1 MTITAED
8 ILELLEEAYSPSDYH
23 SKDGLDSKIEDGKVM
38 LTVAGS
44 FYAIGL
50 DIAALRTGIE
60 RLAEAQRT

>member
-8 ILELLEEAYSPSDYH
+8 LLDLLEEAYVPSSNHGED
-23 SKDGLDSKIEDGKVM
+23 SLDSKIEDGKVL

-50 DIAALRTGIE
+50 DVAALRTGIE
-60 RLAEAQRT
+60 RLVEAQRA